1 MDEAMHC
8 NVSTGY
14 NDIKSKQVVDCPGS
28 EEIQEHKQFKL
39 LRMTF
44 KIAKYYV
51 IKVKSLLQTAFVKEV
66 EKIGKTINLDQTRD
80 GFCVMRGI
88 FALQPIVNL
97 N

>member
-1 MDEAMHC
+1 MHFRPLLVQLSPTSSRETDSQNHKQINLAEMDEVMHC

-14 NDIKSKQVVDCPGS
+14 NDIKSKQVEDCPGS

-66 EKIGKTINLDQTRD
+66 E
-80 GFCVMRGI
+80 
-88 FALQPIVNL
+88 
-97 N
+97 